1 MVPRAKESHCRCKR
15 RCTILGHNEEGMPCP
30 SHDCDDQFPSDQ
42 PSKQSQQQQLT
53 CHEYGCIQVMPSDQ
67 EGKDHRPEQRQALS
81 QPRELEKPL
90 RHESENPQQEDVV
103 SESMPLGELENEDSQ
118 RTNHDDS
125 ESDPLQPNEE
135 ISDIQETHQI
145 QPRTDDSSGECEKE
159 NVTSQQIS
167 QEQEM
172 ETHQSLP
179 PQKIYQQEEA
189 TDSSE
194 QSQSPSVDNE
204 CQNSALHSSD
214 RSTDE
219 QARVSPPP
227 AESPQQEV
235 KGDNQPQLL
244 NGDALPYSTEDDD
257 PSLFNEIDQR
267 TLRLRKMN
275 DTVSCKIMH
284 KILTWG
290 TKDKQSNVGFYEYLL
305 QEKKIPNNIL
315 KMKFTKDQRE
325 KMYQDP
331 SGSIFDITL
340 LFLCL
345 KYACEGMAPPKSD
358 LWHTTGDTLE
368 QTLSYLKTF
377 RNNITHDMTSLTLP
391 EFMQKT
397 ESLRDNLEKCLRLA
411 GERYSVDKSEI
422 ERHVDDMNTDISRFR
437 DNPVVVFDIKS
448 SDNQPLFKE
457 WVNILSTQGKAEIVE
472 AYKKFCNFNPVS
484 FITGKEFSLN
494 IGNVFTRIEVVS
506 DKKAPSDE
514 KECHSIEYEQLL
526 SFESRSQS
534 GSDKIKLIEGPAG
547 SGKSTLTRK
556 MMGDWVS
563 GDASMENLSSFD
575 LLLYMECRN
584 TTNTSFHQL
593 LVSLMP
599 KTAQRFREKSMET
612 CVLSLRLL
620 IIVDGLD
627 EINKSSR
634 QLFKE
639 ILDLKERHEICLFC
653 TMRPEK
659 IEDCYKMITSGE
671 ETTHLK
677 ITGIPAAR
685 REEFASKYHEELR
698 KLGKSQQE
706 TRGLLTYLKTSQRHL
721 QDHLR
726 LPLNLVLLTILWS
739 IAPEKVNC
747 VTTATELYYEIH
759 KLTVDK
765 LLLRLKSREETQH
778 LSVHDLQSKVESF
791 VVTLCKQALIGLKND
806 EIMLSDDSILLLK
819 NVCTRVGLHDEET
832 LGAFLVHKIMWTST
846 GLLFKINY
854 PHKGIQE
861 FLSALFILLKLK
873 DKGVPLD
880 IRTLIRCD
888 LQDVS
893 SEMGSQSYSKDDET
907 LTHCGCMNRLS
918 SAFLRTCHRVH
929 RRFRDAF
936 CGGNREHV
944 FHTGRTPLIQRIRR
958 SVSKS
963 LLDLVNGPT
972 SSSVIMGILQ
982 ELYPNNENVEYYKFK
997 DVFIHLTGLLHMTSK
1012 NNISRPLVEEFIGI
1026 LQKTGIKKRE
1036 EWLDLIS
1043 NVKCSDI
1050 VADVIA
1056 EKIPSITSENITI
1069 KDSRVYSYLSLFQKR
1084 CPQSLKVDI
1093 TARPVDIP
1101 RLEELLCLLSEH
1113 MCEVT
1118 NLEFHDE
1125 FQYPSHMTS
1134 SLDWAVQQIFQDCN
1148 VRCYRGAISQRFPTN
1163 IPSTIQKLRIGIA
1176 NAKQFSALQEILKAS
1191 SSSLSSVKRL
1201 VIHLSKGIDY
1211 SQLTPLPRG
1220 LNTHLYLGDID
1231 HGSVEWACKAA
1242 QAIQPETRG
1251 FLSIMLPRCTLDVCD
1266 FEELVNGLVE
1276 ANITV
1281 SSAICTSANI
1291 PFTSV
1296 QGLQTHTKSTLK
1308 ADFRLISEQ
1317 DIWTKW

>member
-1 MVPRAKESHCRCKR
+1 MVLRARKTPFPLQTTLE
-15 RCTILGHNEEGMPCP
+15 ILDNEESMPCP
-30 SHDCDDQFPSDQ
+30 SHTCGDQFSSDQ
-42 PSKQSQQQQLT
+42 PSNQSQQQQLT
-53 CHEYGCIQVMPSDQ
+53 CQEYGYTQEAPSDL
-67 EGKDHRPEQRQALS
+67 ERKDHRPEQRQASLS
-81 QPRELEKPL
+81 QPCQLEEPL
-90 RHESENPQQEDVV
+90 RHESEDLQQEDVV
-103 SESMPLGELENEDSQ
+103 SEPMPQKESENEDSQ
-118 RTNHDDS
+118 RTNHD
-125 ESDPLQPNEE
+125 ESDRDPLQPNGE
-135 ISDIQETHQI
+135 ISGSQETDRI
-145 QPRTDDSSGECEKE
+145 QPRNVGSSEEYEKE
-159 NVTSQQIS
+159 HISTPQQTP
-167 QEQEM
+167 QEHEM
-172 ETHQSLP
+172 EKHQSLSP
-179 PQKIYQQEEA
+179 PKICQQEEE
-189 TDSSE
+189 TDPSE
-194 QSQSPSVDNE
+194 QSQSPSVENK
-204 CQNSALHSSD
+204 CKNSALHSSD
-214 RSTDE
+214 HTTEE
-219 QARVSPPP
+219 QDRLSLPPE
-227 AESPQQEV
+227 ESPQQEV
-235 KGDNQPQLL
+235 KGHNQPQLQ
-244 NGDALPYSTEDDD
+244 NGDVLKDSTKDDD

-284 KILTWG
+284 TILTWG

-305 QEKKIPNNIL
+305 QEKKVPNNIL
-315 KMKFTKDQRE
+315 KMKFTKDQKE

-340 LFLCL
+340 LFLCI

-358 LWHTTGDTLE
+358 LWHTRGDTLE
-368 QTLSYLKTF
+368 QTLAYLKTF
-377 RNNITHDMTSLTLP
+377 RNNITHDMTSLSLP
-391 EFMQKT
+391 EFMGET
-397 ESLRDNLEKCLRLA
+397 ESLRDNQEKCLRLA
-411 GERYSVDKSEI
+411 GERYSIDKSEI
-422 ERHVDDMNTDISRFR
+422 ERHVDEMNADISRIR
-437 DNPVVVFDIKS
+437 DNPLVILDIKS
-448 SDNQPLFKE
+448 FDNQPLFKE
-457 WVNILSTQGKAEIVE
+457 WVSILSTQGKAEIVE

-484 FITGKEFSLN
+484 FITGKEFSLH

-506 DKKAPSDE
+506 DQKSPFDE

-526 SFESRSQS
+526 SFGSRSHS
-534 GSDKIKLIEGPAG
+534 GSEKIKLIEGPAG

-556 MMGDWVS
+556 MIGDWVS
-563 GDASMENLSSFD
+563 GDTSMESLSSFD
-575 LLLYMECRN
+575 LVLYMECRN

-599 KTAQRFREKSMET
+599 KTAQRFREKSMVT
-612 CVLSLRLL
+612 CALALRLL

-627 EINKSSR
+627 EMNKSSR

-639 ILDLKERHEICLFC
+639 ILHLKERHEISLFC

-677 ITGIPAAR
+677 ITGIPATR

-706 TRGLLTYLKTSQRHL
+706 TRGLITYLKTSQRHL

-778 LSVHDLQSKVESF
+778 LSVHDLQCKVESF

-806 EIMLSDDSILLLK
+806 EIMLSDDSIFLLK

-888 LQDVS
+888 LQDIS
-893 SEMGSQSYSKDDET
+893 SEMGSKSHSRGDAT
-907 LTHCGCMNRLS
+907 LTNCGCMSRLS
-918 SAFLRTCHRVH
+918 SVILRPCHRVH
-929 RRFRDAF
+929 KRFRQAF
-936 CGGNREHV
+936 CGEPE
-944 FHTGRTPLIQRIRR
+944 FHTGRTPLIHRIRR
-958 SVSKS
+958 SVSGS
-963 LLDLVNGPT
+963 LLVLVNGPPST
-972 SSSVIMGILQ
+972 SVITSILQ
-982 ELYPNNENVEYYKFK
+982 ELYPDNEHVEYYKFK
-997 DVFIHLTGLLHMTSK
+997 DAFIHLTGLLHLTSK
-1012 NNISRPLVEEFIGI
+1012 NNISRPLVEELVGI

-1056 EKIPSITSENITI
+1056 EKIPSITFENITI

-1084 CPQSLKVDI
+1084 CPESLKVDI

-1125 FQYPSHMTS
+1125 FQYPSHMAS

-1148 VRCYRGAISQRFPTN
+1148 VRCYRGAISQRFPIN
-1163 IPSTIQKLRIGIA
+1163 IPATIQKLRIGIA
-1176 NAKQFSALQEILKAS
+1176 NAEQFSALQQLLAANS
-1191 SSSLSSVKRL
+1191 TSLSSIKRL
-1201 VIHLSKGIDY
+1201 VVHLSKGIDY

-1220 LNTHLYLGDID
+1220 LFIHLYLGDID
-1231 HGSVEWACKAA
+1231 HSSVEWACKAA
-1242 QAIQPETRG
+1242 QSVQPKGRG
-1251 FLSIMLPRCTLDVCD
+1251 FLSIMFPRCTLDVCD
-1266 FEELVNGLVE
+1266 LEELVNGLVE
-1276 ANITV
+1276 ADIKV

-1296 QGLQTHTKSTLK
+1296 QSLESYTRSKLK
-1308 ADFRLISEQ
+1308 TDFKLISEQ